1 MRGDGAT
8 NPVFHIH
15 WWICRRSPKVTV
27 KFIFCWLYSLSK
39 SLYFCYWGFL
49 CVWVGYLE
57 SNVVLL
63 EFQVRTCELRSGTG
77 KIWTWQIF
85 KKLLGFKLAGQSHP
99 QVCWTWGNSI
109 IFHPTLPAP
118 SHCINTSFPTK
129 LTPGIPS
136 EIWESILRA
145 KHLQNSLPFPVTIY
159 SQILERWLSQITI
172 ISIL

>member
-63 EFQVRTCELRSGTG
+63 EFQVRTCELRSGTD

-85 KKLLGFKLAGQSHP
+85 KKLLGLGIQTRGTVAPTSLLNLRKFYYFPPYCTSPFPLYKYIISHKINP
-99 QVCWTWGNSI
+99 RNSI
-109 IFHPTLPAP
+109 RDLREHTQSQTSSKLSTLPC
-118 SHCINTSFPTK
+118 HHI
-129 LTPGIPS
+129 
-136 EIWESILRA
+136 
-145 KHLQNSLPFPVTIY
+145 
-159 SQILERWLSQITI
+159 
-172 ISIL
+172 

>member
-15 WWICRRSPKVTV
+15 WWICRSPKVTV

-39 SLYFCYWGFL
+39 SL
-49 CVWVGYLE
+49 YLE

-109 IFHPTLPAP
+109 IFLPTLPAP

-145 KHLQNSLPFPVTIY
+145 KHLQNSLLFPVTIY